1 MGRSLP
7 SLVRAGRHPD
17 DHETNDRTVHAGALA
32 QVVDEYDREEH
43 ESALLLEAARTVD
56 LLDTLNTNVQT
67 EGAIIDSPQGRR
79 ANPAAVESR
88 HQRMALARLI
98 AVLRLPS
105 GEGDQATRPQRRAG
119 ARAPYIVRPGA

>member
-1 MGRSLP
+1 MTTTKPPTELRSPGSRLW
-7 SLVRAGRHPD
+7 SSIA
-17 DHETNDRTVHAGALA
+17 
-32 QVVDEYDREEH
+32 DEYDLEEH
-43 ESALLLEAARTVD
+43 ESAVLLEAARTVD